1 MLKLMVYTDGTPA
14 SHDALR
20 FAAELR
26 QGLTAELAV
35 VTVRSGTHAAEEP
48 APVGRP
54 IALLPSPT
62 LPLGPRILLDALA
75 VLADEGLLE
84 RPADITLH
92 DMPKGHVFVCKAA
105 DGARLAFYEV
115 FGPFVEALNREVDE
129 HGYDLLVIAPPRRGK
144 VGRLVRGDTTRKLAL
159 DLHTSLLVVRGGGP
173 RSRYV
178 VCADGSAASRRL
190 FSLLGQMLPA
200 ISAQVELVCVASSET
215 ESDRLQEIQAWLR
228 QAQEWLNACG
238 QGGIA
243 VMKAGN
249 SPLEAILE
257 AAGQEAVI
265 VLGASLRHDVYRRMR
280 GSLPLQVLAAT
291 EASVL
296 LVKRPPEAG
305 TEFLKGPS
313 LCAIQSP
320 VPMDYPDNGS

>member
-14 SHDALR
+14 SHGALR
-20 FAAELR
+20 FAAALR
-26 QGLTAELAV
+26 QGLEAELVV

-54 IALLPSPT
+54 IALLQSPT

-75 VLADEGLLE
+75 VLVDEGLLE
-84 RPADITLH
+84 RPANVTLH

-105 DGARLAFYEV
+105 DGARFAFYEV
-115 FGPFVEALNREVDE
+115 FGPFVEALNHEVDE
-129 HGYDLLVIAPPRRGK
+129 HGYDLLVIAPPQRGK
-144 VGRLVRGDTTRKLAL
+144 MGRLVRGDTTRKLAL

-200 ISAQVELVCVASSET
+200 IAAQVELVCVASSET
-215 ESDRLQEIQAWLR
+215 QSDRLQEIQIWLR

-243 VMKAGN
+243 VLKAGN

-257 AAGQEAVI
+257 AAGREAVI

-280 GSLPLQVLAAT
+280 GSLPMRVLQHT
-291 EASVL
+291 PSSVL
-296 LVKRPPEAG
+296 IVKRLPE
-305 TEFLKGPS
+305 EDIDFLKDPYACEG
-313 LCAIQSP
+313 
-320 VPMDYPDNGS
+320 